1 MLAELGT
8 ELLIIIALTLANGF
22 FAGSEIAIV
31 SARRSRLEAQAN
43 AGRQA
48 ARRAISLAENPD
60 RFLATVQVGITLIG
74 TFSAAFGGARIGDLL
89 AAWFQDIPALAPYA
103 ESLAL
108 GLVVI
113 GITYLSL
120 ILGEL
125 VPKRLALRRA
135 EQWALIAAPVMHL
148 LAQVARPVVA
158 FLTFSVSALLRLLGL
173 GVGDESAVTEEDIV
187 YMVRKGRESG
197 SVEAGEAYLIQ
208 QVFQATDRPVR
219 AVMTPRTEMVT
230 IEAHMSLAEISQVFF
245 ESRYSRLP
253 VYEDRI
259 DNIIGVLHVKNV
271 LHWMIQPDGVTDL
284 RELFLPV
291 TFVYE
296 AEPVQKVLAGFR
308 RMGVHMAMVLDEY
321 GQTAGLV
328 TLEDLLEELVGEI
341 QDEYDRGEEHPIFRR
356 ADGSWLVD
364 GLEAVDKVRQ
374 RVGLPELEELEG
386 DSFTSLAGMIL
397 ALLDRIPQEGDTV
410 RVGDFIL
417 EVVDMDGR
425 RIDKVLIRPAPPPP
439 AEQP

>member
-8 ELLIIIALTLANGF
+8 ELLIIVALTLANGF

-43 AGRQA
+43 AGKQA

-173 GVGDESAVTEEDIV
+173 GTADESAVTEEDIV

-230 IEAHMSLAEISQVFF
+230 VEASMSLAEISQVFF

-259 DNIIGVLHVKNV
+259 DNIIGVLHVKKV

-284 RELFLPV
+284 RELFMPV

-356 ADGSWLVD
+356 EDGSWLVD

-374 RVGLPELEELEG
+374 RVGLPELDELEG

-425 RIDKVLIRPAPPPP
+425 RIDKVLIRPAQPPP